1 MQYSSYDPNV
11 GTILLARALVS
22 SYRLGAMGAHAD
34 DTSLPP
40 VRFETHPDRYR
51 HWRLELPAEYGGA
64 VARMVMDV
72 REAEGLRPG
81 YPLKLN
87 SYDLGVDI
95 ELADAL
101 QRIRFEHPGVKA
113 LVFTSGKDRIF
124 CSGANI
130 YMLGSSTHGF
140 KVNFCKYT
148 NETRLYLEEMSAES
162 GVASLAAVAGT
173 ASGGGYELAI
183 ACDEIALVDDGSSA
197 VSLPEAPLLGVLPG
211 TGGLTRLVD
220 KRKIRRDLA
229 DAFSTVAEGVRGKRA
244 LEWGL
249 VDEAPPKKDFD
260 AAVKRRLD
268 AMVARSKR
276 RPSKAVKLEPLGA
289 ERRYVKVDLEPKGR
303 VATLTMRAPEG
314 AEPQTPDEL
323 AKAGSNAWAIR
334 AWRELDDA
342 LLDLRFNQPGIG
354 VVAIKT
360 SGGPE
365 KVLAVDAMLVKHKDD
380 GLVREVTLLVK
391 RFLKRLDNTAKSL
404 FALVE
409 PGGAFAGSL
418 FELALAADRVFMLD
432 DPDGKNEVRVGPAS
446 GGLFP
451 MSNGLSRLQSR
462 FLREPERVACVL
474 EHGAPFDTK
483 AALDAGLVTFAP
495 DDIDWDDEIRIAFEE
510 RASLSPDAMTGM
522 EASLRYGGPET
533 METKIFGR
541 LTAWQNW
548 IFQRPNAV
556 GPRGALTLYGRPE
569 RPEFDFNRT

>member
-1 MQYSSYDPNV
+1 
-11 GTILLARALVS
+11 
-22 SYRLGAMGAHAD
+22 MGAHAD
-34 DTSLPP
+34 DSSLPP

-51 HWRLELPAEYGGA
+51 HWRLELPPEYGGT
-64 VARMVMDV
+64 VARLVMDV
-72 REAEGLRPG
+72 RENEGLRPG

-101 QRIRFEHPGVKA
+101 MRIRFEQPEVKA

-140 KVNFCKYT
+140 KVNFCKFT
-148 NETRLYLEEMSAES
+148 NETRLYLEEMSAET
-162 GVASLAAVAGT
+162 GVSSLAALAGT
-173 ASGGGYELAI
+173 SSGGGYELAI

-220 KRKIRRDLA
+220 KRRIRRDLA
-229 DAFSTVAEGVRGKRA
+229 DVFSTLAEGVRGKRA

-249 VDEAPPKKDFD
+249 IDEAPAKKEFE
-260 AAVKRRLD
+260 AAVKRRLE
-268 AMVARSKR
+268 AMVGRSKR
-276 RPSKAVKLEPLGA
+276 RPVKAIKLEPLGT
-289 ERRYVKVDLEPKGR
+289 ERRH
-303 VATLTMRAPEG
+303 VAVELDAKARKATITMRAPEG
-314 AEPQTPDEL
+314 TEPQTPDEL
-323 AKAGSNAWAIR
+323 AKAGSNAWVIR

-354 VVAIKT
+354 VIALRT
-360 SGGPE
+360 SGDPQ
-365 KVLAVDAMLVKHKDD
+365 KVLAVDAMLAKHAGD
-380 GLVREVTLLVK
+380 GLVREATLLVK
-391 RFLKRLDNTAKSL
+391 RVLKRLDNSAKSL
-404 FALVE
+404 FAIVE
-409 PGGAFAGSL
+409 PGSCFAGSML
-418 FELALAADRVFMLD
+418 EIALAADRIYMLD
-432 DPDGKNEVRVGPAS
+432 DPDGRNELRVSAMSAGP
-446 GGLFP
+446 LP
-451 MSNGLSRLQSR
+451 MSNGLTRLQSR
-462 FLREPERVACVL
+462 FLREPERVSRVL
-474 EHGAPFDTK
+474 EHEGPFGTQD
-483 AALDAGLVTFAP
+483 ALKAGLVTFAP
-495 DDIDWDDEIRIAFEE
+495 DDIDWQDEVRIAFEE
-510 RASLSPDAMTGM
+510 RASMSPDAMTGM

-556 GPRGALTLYGRPE
+556 GPRGALTLYGKPE

>member
-1 MQYSSYDPNV
+1 
-11 GTILLARALVS
+11 
-22 SYRLGAMGAHAD
+22 MGAPDHAAHD
-34 DTSLPP
+34 P

-51 HWRLELPAEYGGA
+51 HWRLELPPEHGGA
-64 VARMVMDV
+64 VARLVLDV
-72 REAEGLRPG
+72 RENEGLRPG

-87 SYDLGVDI
+87 SYDLGVDL

-101 QRIRFEHPGVKA
+101 VRIRFEHPEVKA
-113 LVFTSGKDRIF
+113 LVFASGKDRIF

-130 YMLGSSTHGF
+130 YMLGSSSHAF
-140 KVNFCKYT
+140 KVNFCKFT
-148 NETRLYLEEMSAES
+148 NETRLYLEEMSAET
-162 GVASLAAVAGT
+162 GVPSLAALAGT

-183 ACDEIALVDDGSSA
+183 ACDEIVLADDGSSA

-249 VDEAPPKKDFD
+249 VDEAPGKKDFD
-260 AAVKRRLD
+260 AVVKRRLD
-268 AMVARSKR
+268 AMVARSR
-276 RPSKAVKLEPLGA
+276 RRTSRAVKLEPLGA
-289 ERRYVKVDLEPKGR
+289 ERRYVSLEVDDKAR
-303 VATLTMRAPEG
+303 TATLTMRAPEG

-323 AKAGSNAWAIR
+323 AKAGSSAWVLR

-342 LLDLRFNQPGIG
+342 LLDLRFNRPGVG
-354 VVAIKT
+354 VVALKT
-360 SGGPE
+360 SGDAD
-365 KVLAVDAMLVKHKDD
+365 KVLAVDAMLAKHKDD
-380 GLVREVTLLVK
+380 GLVREATLLVK
-391 RFLKRLDNTAKSL
+391 RVLKRLDVTAKSF

-409 PGGAFAGSL
+409 PGSCFAGSL
-418 FELALAADRVFMLD
+418 LELALAADRVYMLD
-432 DPDGKNEVRVGPAS
+432 HPDQKVELRLSALNAGP
-446 GGLFP
+446 LP
-451 MSNGLSRLQSR
+451 MSNGLTRLQSR
-462 FLREPERVACVL
+462 FLREPDRVARVL
-474 EHGAPFDTK
+474 EHAGPFDTR
-483 AALDAGLVTFAP
+483 AAVSAGLVTFAP
-495 DDIDWDDEIRIAFEE
+495 DDIDWEDEIRIAFEE

-522 EASLRYGGPET
+522 EASLRFGGPET

-556 GPRGALTLYGRPE
+556 GPRGALTLYGKPE

>member
-1 MQYSSYDPNV
+1 
-11 GTILLARALVS
+11 
-22 SYRLGAMGAHAD
+22 MGAHAD
-34 DTSLPP
+34 DSTLPP

-51 HWRLELPAEYGGA
+51 HWRLELPPEYGGA
-64 VARMVMDV
+64 VARLVMDV
-72 REAEGLRPG
+72 KENEGLRPG

-101 QRIRFEHPGVKA
+101 MRIRFEHPEVKA

-140 KVNFCKYT
+140 KVNFCKFT
-148 NETRLYLEEMSAES
+148 NETRLYLEEMSAET
-162 GVASLAAVAGT
+162 GVSSLAALAGT
-173 ASGGGYELAI
+173 SSGGGYELAI

-229 DAFSTVAEGVRGKRA
+229 DVFSTVAEGVRGKRA

-249 VDEAPPKKDFD
+249 VDEAPAKKEFA
-260 AAVKRRLD
+260 AAVKRRLE
-268 AMVARSKR
+268 AMVGRSKR
-276 RPSKAVKLEPLGA
+276 RPMKPVKLEALGT
-289 ERRYVKVDLEPKGR
+289 ERRFVTVELDAKARK
-303 VATLTMRAPEG
+303 ATITMRAPEG

-323 AKAGSNAWAIR
+323 AKAGANAWVIR
-334 AWRELDDA
+334 AWRELDDT

-354 VVAIKT
+354 VLALRT
-360 SGGPE
+360 AGDPA
-365 KVLAVDAMLVKHKDD
+365 KVLAVDAMLAKHAGD

-391 RFLKRLDNTAKSL
+391 RVLKRLDNSAKSL
-404 FALVE
+404 FAIVE
-409 PGGAFAGSL
+409 PGSCFAGSML
-418 FELALAADRVFMLD
+418 EIALAADRIYMLE
-432 DPDGKNEVRVGPAS
+432 DPDGKNELRVSSMSAGPY
-446 GGLFP
+446 P
-451 MSNGLSRLQSR
+451 MSNGLTRLQSR
-462 FLREPERVACVL
+462 FLREPERVSRVL
-474 EHGAPFDTK
+474 EHEGPFGTQD
-483 AALDAGLVTFAP
+483 ALKAGLVTFAP
-495 DDIDWDDEIRIAFEE
+495 DDIDWEDEVRIAFEE
-510 RASLSPDAMTGM
+510 RASMSPDAMTGM

-556 GPRGALTLYGRPE
+556 GPRGALTLYGKPE